1 MYLQQTL
8 QLLALQVVEN
18 ALYIHYYPLHLFQYH
33 KEGLVLNR
41 RCQYYECL
49 YCKHI
54 KYLIITNVKGTHVL
68 SFATLIKINY
78 SKCLT
83 IYPILSFDI
92 FSAYLYD

>member
-1 MYLQQTL
+1 MKMYLQQTL

-41 RCQYYECL
+41 QYQYYECL

-54 KYLIITNVKGTHVL
+54 KYLIITNKCERYSCVVIRHPDKNQLFKMSDNL
-68 SFATLIKINY
+68 SDFII
-78 SKCLT
+78 
-83 IYPILSFDI
+83 
-92 FSAYLYD
+92 